1 MAPASKLANL
11 LRDMGENSISAGS
24 GDVMV
29 LDQSYDYLV
38 VGSGP
43 GGATVAKELASQKRR
58 ILLVEYGPRMSAT
71 GFLKSAKM
79 FHDRYSEEGISI
91 GRARL
96 LGGSSYVAMGNAVT
110 PPAKILREWGID
122 LSEELELARQDLR
135 VRPMP
140 VHRMGR
146 GTRRINEAVA
156 SLGWEM
162 KPTPKCVDFTRCTAC
177 GMCMFGCPRGAK
189 WTAVDFVDEA
199 VRNGAQLLLDTEVT
213 QVTHEH
219 GQVTGAVG
227 LRRGHKLEVKAH
239 NIVLAAGALETPRI
253 LQNSGIR
260 GAGKG
265 LTLDVYQ
272 ATYGYTDEV
281 GMKNEIIL
289 ATYLEQLLEERELF
303 TAPYMYIPFL
313 IALYSENAPQA
324 HRSWLNILR
333 TYVKGMRID
342 TRKLLGMMTKI
353 RDEPTGEVMN
363 DGTIH
368 KALTKGDEAKL
379 DEAHEINKEILIA
392 AGAKP
397 ETIFRT
403 QYESGHPACTAAIGS
418 IVDRNQESEISGLFV
433 SDASAFPTPLG
444 MPPILTLVALSKR
457 LAKHLLTS

>member
-1 MAPASKLANL
+1 
-11 LRDMGENSISAGS
+11 MGENYIPEVS

-29 LDQSYDYLV
+29 LDQYYDYIV

-43 GGATVAKELASQKRR
+43 GGATVARELASQKRR
-58 ILLVEYGPRMSAT
+58 ILLVEYGPRLSAT
-71 GFLKSAKM
+71 GFMKSAKM

-91 GRARL
+91 GRARI

-110 PPAKILREWGID
+110 PPATILREWGID
-122 LSEELELARQDLR
+122 LSEELALARKDLR

-140 VHRMGR
+140 VHRMGL
-146 GTRRINEAVA
+146 GTRRINDAVA

-162 KPTPKCVDFTRCTAC
+162 KPTPKCVDFARCAAC

-189 WTAVDFVDEA
+189 WTALEFVDEA

-227 LRRGHKLEVKAH
+227 LRRGHKLELKAH

-253 LQNSGIR
+253 LQNSGIS

-272 ATYGYTDEV
+272 ATYGYTDDV

-289 ATYLEQLLEERELF
+289 ATYLERLIEERELF
-303 TAPYMYIPFL
+303 AAPYMYVPFL
-313 IALYSENAPQA
+313 IALYSEKAPQA
-324 HRSWLNILR
+324 HRSWFNIMR

-342 TRKLLGMMTKI
+342 TRRLLGMMTKI

-368 KALTKGDEAKL
+368 KALTTGDKAKL
-379 DEAHEINKEILIA
+379 DEAHEINKAILIA

-403 QYESGHPACTAAIGS
+403 QYESGHPACTAAIGR

-444 MPPILTLVALSKR
+444 MPPILTIVALSKR